1 MELSI
6 AYEIFNINI
15 AQYLLEK
22 DENNNI
28 INLKFIKYI
37 NDDNSERKNLLLLI
51 NENRNH
57 FMVGY
62 YNNTKLDLNFNPSII
77 NGNEKKIINEKKILI
92 YRI

>member
-1 MELSI
+1 MSIFIPLKKMEIMDGGDLELSI

-37 NDDNSERKNLLLLI
+37 VRE
-51 NENRNH
+51 
-57 FMVGY
+57 
-62 YNNTKLDLNFNPSII
+62 
-77 NGNEKKIINEKKILI
+77 I
-92 YRI
+92 YFRD